1 MQTDGVAME
10 VSGGYRVQPQSA
22 MVGAH
27 RLVCSAGDVV
37 CFDTSTWHTA
47 SPNHATRDREAIII
61 NYSKLCASAAA
72 CVARAHT
79 RLCTIA
85 AGGEAGSSPAS
96 FPIPLELLERAE
108 AAGLVSAERRLVLG
122 MPPNDQ

>member
-1 MQTDGVAME
+1 MEEGGGPTTVVPGSNVLTFDPRSAFEMQTDGVATE

-61 NYSKLCASAAA
+61 NYSRSSASAAA
-72 CVARAHT
+72 CPR
-79 RLCTIA
+79 
-85 AGGEAGSSPAS
+85 
-96 FPIPLELLERAE
+96 
-108 AAGLVSAERRLVLG
+108 
-122 MPPNDQ
+122 